1 MAISAADSDCRHSG
15 HVGRNRVEV
24 GCDSLYLFVH
34 SDRHRLW
41 KTWPHSESFTTTTM
55 SFVLDD
61 VDSRQMQH
69 SVSVSVSVSVLSS
82 SSYGSV

>member
-1 MAISAADSDCRHSG
+1 M
-15 HVGRNRVEV
+15 EV

-69 SVSVSVSVSVLSS
+69 SVSVSVSVSD
-82 SSYGSV
+82 SVPVSNGGVGVGVVVVSDVGIAGIT